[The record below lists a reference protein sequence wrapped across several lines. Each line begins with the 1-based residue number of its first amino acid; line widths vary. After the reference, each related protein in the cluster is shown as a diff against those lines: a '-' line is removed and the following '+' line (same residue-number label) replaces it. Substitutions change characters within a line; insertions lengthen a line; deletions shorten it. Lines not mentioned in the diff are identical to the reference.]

1 MNKRGLFKVCKRHR
15 NFISLGACIGLG
27 AISYGLASL
36 AVNPNNYSEF
46 ANIALGVGGAVT
58 GVWSGLSLMSLF
70 LKDNLILMVIG
81 DLLDDKEKNHS
92 SMKNRS
98 INIQANIEPIGA
110 ELEHIQ
116 ESCTSFK
123 KYH

>member
-1 MNKRGLFKVCKRHR
+1 M
-15 NFISLGACIGLG
+15 GACIGLG

-58 GVWSGLSLMSLF
+58 GFWSGLSLMSLF
-70 LKDNLILMVIG
+70 LKDNVILMVIG

-92 SMKNRS
+92 FMKNRS
-98 INIQANIEPIGA
+98 INIQTNIDPIGA

-116 ESCTSFK
+116 ENCTSFK